1 MTTEINAIDSFDTL
15 GLAAPLLQA
24 IKNSGYTTPTPI
36 QAKAIPLALAG
47 KDLMAGAQTGTGKTA
62 AFALPLLHRLVE
74 MGKTRAR
81 PSALV
86 LVPTRE
92 LAMQVAEAI
101 QGYGKAIGASVAAG
115 MNKQASAAIGLGD

>member
-62 AFALPLLHRLVE
+62 ALDR
-74 MGKTRAR
+74 K
-81 PSALV
+81 
-86 LVPTRE
+86 
-92 LAMQVAEAI
+92 
-101 QGYGKAIGASVAAG
+101 SVV
-115 MNKQASAAIGLGD
+115 